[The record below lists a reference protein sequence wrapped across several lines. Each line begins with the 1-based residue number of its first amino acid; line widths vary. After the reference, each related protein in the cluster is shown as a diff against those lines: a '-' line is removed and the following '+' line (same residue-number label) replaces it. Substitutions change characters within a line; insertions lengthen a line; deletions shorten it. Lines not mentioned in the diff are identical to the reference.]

1 MAFEA
6 SSGSISGG
14 ASGDTLSRRG
24 QVYEEGLSKSVNHTT
39 YLDLELGASLSTGTW
54 DSRGL

>member
-6 SSGSISGG
+6 SSCSLSGG
-14 ASGDTLSRRG
+14 ASGDTLSRHG
-24 QVYEEGLSKSVNHTT
+24 QVHEKGLSKSVNHIT
-39 YLDLELGASLSTGTW
+39 YLDLELGASLSTATW